1 MLQRKPSDDL
11 TPVDELDRERH
22 YFSFNPS
29 AVSRLVVLFSGI
41 LSGWTWRL
49 FDVGTGK
56 IERSSAISF
65 KDLIDVAVS
74 AVEVEYGV
82 VICYFKSDVLATPG
96 TVWNLHFF
104 LLAL

>member
-11 TPVDELDRERH
+11 TPVDEFDRESH

-41 LSGWTWRL
+41 LSSWTRRL

-65 KDLIDVAVS
+65 KGLIDLAVS
-74 AVEVEYGV
+74 AVEVECGV
-82 VICYFKSDVLATPG
+82 VICYLKSDVLATPR
-96 TVWNLHFF
+96 TVWNLHLF
-104 LLAL
+104 

>member
-1 MLQRKPSDDL
+1 LLHGEPSDGL
-11 TPVDELDRERH
+11 TPVDEFDRESH

-56 IERSSAISF
+56 IERSSTISF
-65 KDLIDVAVS
+65 KGLIDVAVS
-74 AVEVEYGV
+74 TIEVECGV
-82 VICYFKSDVLATPG
+82 VICYFKSDVLATPR
-96 TVWNLHFF
+96 TVWNLHF
-104 LLAL
+104 